1 MTILWDK
8 IKRNIIDSFNIALDK
23 TEELTSIGRI
33 KLEILQIE
41 HKLDEKYS
49 DLGKLIF
56 KRINIES
63 DHILIDEEILG
74 IKDKLSSLND
84 QLTKKEKELGRIK
97 EQEGINFDE

>member
-1 MTILWDK
+1 MTIFWDK
-8 IKRNIIDSFNIALDK
+8 IKRNIIDSFNVALDK

-33 KLEILQIE
+33 KIEILQIE

-56 KRINIES
+56 KRVNTES
-63 DHILIDEEILG
+63 DHILLDEEILCM
-74 IKDKLSSLND
+74 KDELSRLNE

-97 EQEGINFDE
+97 KEEGINFDQ